1 MSKTEY
7 KIPCQKSQGRPM
19 ARGKDPNVKQL
30 TSERRILTMTK
41 ERQNNGRSCDPAVLV
56 QTNMLGCE
64 DAARRNCSK
73 LRDLSGL
80 VFRLVF
86 SWIAKIASDRSR
98 ACKPEF
104 GRSARIAY
112 DAIRFSFEW

>member
-1 MSKTEY
+1 M
-7 KIPCQKSQGRPM
+7 
-19 ARGKDPNVKQL
+19 
-30 TSERRILTMTK
+30 LTMTK
-41 ERQNNGRSCDPAVLV
+41 ERQNNGRSCDSAVLV

-98 ACKPEF
+98 ACKSEF

-112 DAIRFSFEW
+112 DAIRPSSGVLFVLRI

>member
-1 MSKTEY
+1 MWQSTSVAPRSVLVCTNTPRGSSALRTMSKTEY

-64 DAARRNCSK
+64 DATRRNCSK

-86 SWIAKIASDRSR
+86 SWIAKIA
-98 ACKPEF
+98 
-104 GRSARIAY
+104 
-112 DAIRFSFEW
+112 